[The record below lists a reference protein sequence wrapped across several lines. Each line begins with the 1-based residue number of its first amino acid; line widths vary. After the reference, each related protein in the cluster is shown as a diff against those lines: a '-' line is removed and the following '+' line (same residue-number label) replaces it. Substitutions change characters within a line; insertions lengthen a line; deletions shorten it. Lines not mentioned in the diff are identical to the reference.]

1 VPSVL
6 PNDIYFKDISFTEFF
21 RKERLRHLKKSDKVK
36 NSLGDKRALSKEVE
50 PPAKWHARRI
60 ESDFGEGPTPIKTV
74 EEGDL
79 PESLRQEFFTSP
91 LMTTPRA
98 SCLGDSSSLPTAS
111 IDERS
116 SEVRVEKTRKL
127 DIKLLPKK
135 EEPLVEMRNLLTS
148 NRIENQLVEMHRL
161 KQTQGMLADPAAL
174 DS

>member
-1 VPSVL
+1 
-6 PNDIYFKDISFTEFF
+6 
-21 RKERLRHLKKSDKVK
+21 
-36 NSLGDKRALSKEVE
+36 
-50 PPAKWHARRI
+50 
-60 ESDFGEGPTPIKTV
+60 
-74 EEGDL
+74 
-79 PESLRQEFFTSP
+79 
-91 LMTTPRA
+91 MTTPRA